1 MFELIIKLHT
11 VLNNVKGFIAG
22 YGTKGCDDRMY
33 INYNG
38 KHYMLKLVELDPIE
52 VTDMDRRKHES
63 NLRLLHVDESRCTD
77 MTHTF
82 IYDEN
87 GRIINVQ

>member
-1 MFELIIKLHT
+1 MMELIIKLNT

-22 YGTKGCDDRMY
+22 YGTKNFNDRMY

-52 VTDMDRRKHES
+52 VTDRDRRKHL
-63 NLRLLHVDESRCTD
+63 NCDDELILAFKYID
-77 MTHTF
+77 ELKY
-82 IYDEN
+82 YD
-87 GRIINVQ
+87 

>member
-1 MFELIIKLHT
+1 MMELIIKLNT

-22 YGTKGCDDRMY
+22 YGTKNFNDRMY

-52 VTDMDRRKHES
+52 VTDKDREKYRNS
-63 NLRLLHVDESRCTD
+63 DDEIILGFKYLD
-77 MTHTF
+77 KLKY
-82 IYDEN
+82 YDW
-87 GRIINVQ
+87 G